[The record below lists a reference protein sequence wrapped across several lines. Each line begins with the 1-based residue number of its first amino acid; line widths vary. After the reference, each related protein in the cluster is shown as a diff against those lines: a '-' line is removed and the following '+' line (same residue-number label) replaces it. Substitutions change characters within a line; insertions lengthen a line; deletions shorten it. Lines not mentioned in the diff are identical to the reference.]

1 MPSINFKMR
10 LVVLSALFCAMFAI
24 PAVARANDSSI
35 SIMMDDD
42 LLLYRSDAIRD
53 NTLRQMKT
61 YGADA
66 VRVTV
71 LWSVVAEHANDGSH
85 KKRFK
90 RLGGANP
97 AAYPKANWDRYDR
110 LDRACQT
117 LAIKCY
123 FNVTGPGPSWT
134 HKKPPSQYAAD
145 AKQWKPNPRLF
156 YQFVQA
162 VGKRYSG
169 GYPDE
174 NDQHVKLPR
183 INFWSLWNEP
193 NQGGWLRPQFIN
205 NKPVS
210 PSLYRDL
217 YLFGHRALVST
228 GHGNDI
234 ILVGETS
241 PLAGTS
247 TGSRSAMGP
256 KQFVSELLCGPGTS
270 GAGCDSFA
278 KNGPI
283 QAFAWAH
290 HPYTKDRGPTVR
302 DNNPDSITMA
312 NIDDLGT
319 LLDSL
324 APTGHIRTGMPLMST
339 EFGWE
344 TNPPDPFATVT
355 LDQQADFVQQSTLQT
370 FLDPRLLAN
379 TQFLLRDVKPNKAK
393 AAGSKSYWGTYQS
406 GLETAGGGPKPA
418 LIAYM
423 FPFLSTTVG
432 HDPTTGGPVV
442 NVFGQLRF
450 LPNGT
455 PSLTTVQFQWAP
467 PGSNVWTTFAE
478 QPVSNAVGYFSIPGL
493 TLPAGAGQIRAAW
506 IGPQVPTGIA
516 SRAQIAQ

>member
-10 LVVLSALFCAMFAI
+10 LAVLGALLCAMYVM
-24 PAVARANDSSI
+24 PAVASANDSQI

-42 LLLYRSDAIRD
+42 LLLYRTDAIRD

-71 LWSVVAEHANDGSH
+71 LWSVVAEHANDSKSR

-90 RLGGANP
+90 RLGANNP

-123 FNVTGPGPSWT
+123 FNVTGPGPSYT
-134 HKKPPSQYAAD
+134 HKKAPKQYSAD
-145 AKQWKPNPRLF
+145 NKQWMPSAHQF
-156 YQFVQA
+156 YSFVQA

-169 GYPDE
+169 GYFDE
-174 NDQHVKLPR
+174 NDNHVKLPR

-193 NQGGWLRPQFIN
+193 NQGGWLRPQFLN
-205 NKPVS
+205 GKPYS
-210 PSLYRDL
+210 PTLYRSLYM
-217 YLFGHRALVST
+217 FGHRALVST

-247 TGSRSAMGP
+247 TGTRSAMGP
-256 KQFVSELLCGPGTS
+256 KQFINEFLCAPGTS
-270 GAGCDSFA
+270 GLGCGDFA

-290 HPYTKDRGPTVR
+290 HPYTKDRGPNVR

-319 LLDSL
+319 LLDGL
-324 APTGHIRTGMPLMST
+324 ATATGHIKVGMPIMST
-339 EFGWE
+339 EMGWE
-344 TNPPDPFATVT
+344 TNPPDPSPRSR
-355 LDQQADFVQQSTLQT
+355 STSRRT
-370 FLDPRLLAN
+370 SFSR
-379 TQFLLRDVKPNKAK
+379 
-393 AAGSKSYWGTYQS
+393 
-406 GLETAGGGPKPA
+406 
-418 LIAYM
+418 
-423 FPFLSTTVG
+423 TTC
-432 HDPTTGGPVV
+432 
-442 NVFGQLRF
+442 RR
-450 LPNGT
+450 
-455 PSLTTVQFQWAP
+455 SLTR
-467 PGSNVWTTFAE
+467 GS
-478 QPVSNAVGYFSIPGL
+478 
-493 TLPAGAGQIRAAW
+493 
-506 IGPQVPTGIA
+506 
-516 SRAQIAQ
+516 SRTRSSCCAT